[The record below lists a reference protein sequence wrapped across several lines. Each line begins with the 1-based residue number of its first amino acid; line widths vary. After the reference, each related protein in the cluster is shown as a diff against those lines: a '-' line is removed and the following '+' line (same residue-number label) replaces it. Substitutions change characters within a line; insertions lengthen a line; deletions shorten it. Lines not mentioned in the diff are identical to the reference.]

1 MQRFHKL
8 IFLACILACAAL
20 IAGAAVEGS
29 WSTRV
34 PEKERSRANPYEND
48 SQAVMVGQKLFQQHC
63 ASCHG
68 STAEGKGKRPNLHSD
83 AIRNAKPG
91 ELQWLLTNGNLG
103 KGMPSW
109 SRLPEQQR
117 WQLVTYLKTLQ

>member
-1 MQRFHKL
+1 MKTTTT
-8 IFLACILACAAL
+8 
-20 IAGAAVEGS
+20 S
-29 WSTRV
+29 WWG
-34 PEKERSRANPYEND
+34 K
-48 SQAVMVGQKLFQQHC
+48 KLFQQHC

-109 SRLPEQQR
+109 SRLPE
-117 WQLVTYLKTLQ
+117 TATLAIGHVLEDVAVGWFVWHSRPRLCLACAY